1 MAEKYVR
8 VEQDMYD
15 ESKRVVRCV
24 VGGTDRLRVEAGLH
38 HGSTLSLFLFS
49 VVTVKRRER
58 ERGDGWS

>member
-24 VGGTDRLRVEAGLH
+24 VGGTDRLRVGAGLH

>member
-24 VGGTDRLRVEAGLH
+24 VGGTDRLRVEEGLH